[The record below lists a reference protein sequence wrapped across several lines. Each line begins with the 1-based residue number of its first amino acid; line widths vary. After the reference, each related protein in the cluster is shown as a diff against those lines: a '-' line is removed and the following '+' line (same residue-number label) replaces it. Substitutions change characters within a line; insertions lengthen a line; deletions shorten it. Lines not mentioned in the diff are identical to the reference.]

1 MRIIIV
7 GCGKIGR
14 KLVHELSEE
23 NHEITIIDINQQL
36 VESTALKY
44 DVLGIEGNGTS
55 YKVLESAD
63 IEHADILIAVT
74 YSDEVNLLCCL
85 IAKNARC
92 QTIAR
97 VRNPI
102 YLAESEKFRRQLGI
116 SLIINS
122 ELAAAREIKR
132 LLQFP
137 SAIDINSFSRG
148 GIDMLTFR
156 VKENSLFVGR
166 RLRDLTELQKY
177 QMLICVAERG
187 NSIVIPN
194 GDYMI
199 NTGDKLSFISRQGEA
214 ARIFKEIGTY
224 SDSART
230 VLIIGCGQLGYYT
243 AELLIEAG
251 MYVKII
257 EVDRKRCEELS
268 EQLPKAAIVCGD
280 GSDQNILSEE
290 HLESMDA
297 IVAATN
303 MDEENIILSLYAKDK
318 VKKKVVTKMSHLSFS
333 EVIDSLDLDSVINPK
348 DIAAENILKYVR
360 ARSNTRKGSDIQTLY
375 RLKEDRVE
383 AIEFI
388 VSEDSDIIGP
398 TFSSL
403 NFKPNVLVAGI
414 IRDGRLI
421 IPGGSD
427 SFMAGDSVVVAT
439 TNKGYQTLEDIL
451 ERREGLR

>member
-1 MRIIIV
+1 MENYT
-7 GCGKIGR
+7 KY
-14 KLVHELSEE
+14 KLKDREEL
-23 NHEITIIDINQQL
+23 
-36 VESTALKY
+36 
-44 DVLGIEGNGTS
+44 TS
-55 YKVLESAD
+55 LLAD
-63 IEHADILIAVT
+63 KDNLFLIAC
-74 YSDEVNLLCCL
+74 NKC
-85 IAKNARC
+85 
-92 QTIAR
+92 
-97 VRNPI
+97 
-102 YLAESEKFRRQLGI
+102 
-116 SLIINS
+116 
-122 ELAAAREIKR
+122 
-132 LLQFP
+132 
-137 SAIDINSFSRG
+137 
-148 GIDMLTFR
+148 
-156 VKENSLFVGR
+156 
-166 RLRDLTELQKY
+166 
-177 QMLICVAERG
+177 
-187 NSIVIPN
+187 
-194 GDYMI
+194 
-199 NTGDKLSFISRQGEA
+199 
-214 ARIFKEIGTY
+214 FKEFE
-224 SDSART
+224 T
-230 VLIIGCGQLGYYT
+230 V
-243 AELLIEAG
+243 EEP
-251 MYVKII
+251 
-257 EVDRKRCEELS
+257 ECEELS
-268 EQLPKAAIVCGD
+268 ELLPKAAIVCGD

-360 ARSNTRKGSDIQTLY
+360 ARSSTRKGSDIQTLY

-383 AIEFI
+383 ALEFI

-414 IRDGRLI
+414 IRGGRLI